1 MLKLLLAR
9 QFDPNPVITQEKL
22 ALKKYINPKKL
33 AYEGSSRTEKD
44 EAGVIQL
51 PCIAAVEIPCF

>member
-1 MLKLLLAR
+1 VLKLLLAR

-22 ALKKYINPKKL
+22 ALKKYINPKNWHIRV
-33 AYEGSSRTEKD
+33 SRTEKD

>member
-1 MLKLLLAR
+1 VLKLLLAR

-22 ALKKYINPKKL
+22 ALKKIYKSKNWH
-33 AYEGSSRTEKD
+33 EGSRTEKD